1 MRRRLDIAMAMV
13 RRPKVL
19 FLDEPTAGLD
29 PQGRRTLWA
38 LVCELRDQGSTV
50 FLTTQNLAEAD
61 ELAARVAIVHEGRIV
76 AMGTPDDLKA
86 QFGGATTIR
95 VRACAASSNWIPQG
109 TDGHLCGKTD
119 DGWLTFTVEGGE
131 AGVPSLLARL
141 GAEGALI
148 DRLKVRGPSLEDVFV
163 NVTGDEIEASVDSGD
178 AASMAIVRRVLG
190 ALPGSGR

>member
-61 ELAARVAIVHEGRIV
+61 ESAARVAIVHEGRIV

-86 QFGGATTIR
+86 QFGGVTTIR
-95 VRACAASSNWIPQG
+95 VRACAASSTGSRRAPTG
-109 TDGHLCGKTD
+109 TSAARPTM
-119 DGWLTFTVEGGE
+119 
-131 AGVPSLLARL
+131 AG
-141 GAEGALI
+141 
-148 DRLKVRGPSLEDVFV
+148 
-163 NVTGDEIEASVDSGD
+163 
-178 AASMAIVRRVLG
+178 
-190 ALPGSGR
+190 